1 MNLRSWR
8 CCRRGRLDRASGRLW
23 TGRRLWCGRGCGT
36 RSRRDG
42 FSFLL
47 TGREQRGASQ
57 NADVFVHSCNW
68 KGHIA
73 LNHQSEQGRFLAV
86 DFAIKNYPAM
96 AAV

>member
-36 RSRRDG
+36 RRRRDG

-47 TGREQRGASQ
+47 TGREQRGACQ
-57 NADVFVHSCNW
+57 DADVFVHSSNW
-68 KGHIA
+68 KGHIV
-73 LNHQSEQGRFLAV
+73 LNHESGQGRFLAFGFR
-86 DFAIKNYPAM
+86 D
-96 AAV
+96 